1 MFIEMFP
8 LRAIVYSFMIYGILV
23 AYSMNPEN
31 ITSIKIEENDNIYRL
46 PGGML
51 EGGWYGSR
59 TMLNSVYYNT
69 YECSGVPGS
78 TDC

>member
-1 MFIEMFP
+1 MFIEMFT
-8 LRAIVYSFMIYGILV
+8 LIAIVYSFMIYSILV

-31 ITSIKIEENDNIYRL
+31 TTSVKISISDNVYKL

-59 TMLNSVYYNT
+59 SLLNSVYYNT

>member
-1 MFIEMFP
+1 MFP
-8 LRAIVYSFMIYGILV
+8 LRVIVYSFMIYGILV

-31 ITSIKIEENDNIYRL
+31 VTSIKIQEPDNIYRL